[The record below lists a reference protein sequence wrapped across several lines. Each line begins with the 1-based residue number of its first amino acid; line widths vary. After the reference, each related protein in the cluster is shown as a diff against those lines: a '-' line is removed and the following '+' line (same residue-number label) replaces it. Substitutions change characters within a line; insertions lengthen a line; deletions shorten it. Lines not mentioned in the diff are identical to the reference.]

1 MITPSYERTQGN
13 VVAGLVPAS
22 EPQGPDEREQAPEP
36 DLQTTTNYGVNSSQC
51 PSETTSTVPSTTLM
65 AV

>member
-22 EPQGPDEREQAPEP
+22 GPQGPDERDQASSP
-36 DLQTTTNYGVNSSQC
+36 DLEPVESYGVNSFQC
-51 PSETTSTVPSTTLM
+51 PSETTSTAPSTTLI